1 MNKTDLKKYV
11 EKRIKKLEE
20 ARDNSTESIPRIF
33 YAGEM
38 TAYEDIL
45 KILEEE

>member
-1 MNKTDLKKYV
+1 MDKKNLKKYV
-11 EKRIKKLEE
+11 EKVLGKIKE
-20 ARDNSTESIPRIF
+20 AREKSVESSPRIF